1 MKTATELADRLRDL
15 TSKTKCPSY
24 ERGIMNGAIE
34 MLRQQAEQIEQLTK
48 ERNDAYVQS
57 LQFSEENK
65 ALLKANLDCFDNFNT
80 LKADYDALKAD
91 AERYKWLKQRLLCAD
106 FSYGEPSEGR
116 NALVFEIPTDMRVST
131 DLDSSIDAM
140 KGKS

>member
-1 MKTATELADRLRDL
+1 MTAQELA
-15 TSKTKCPSY
+15 
-24 ERGIMNGAIE
+24 A
-34 MLRQQAEQIEQLTK
+34 MLRIGCKLEKSDLANAAAMILQQAEQIEALTK
-48 ERNDAYVQS
+48 ERDGAYVQS

-91 AERYKWLKQRLLCAD
+91 AERYKWLKANCALGIKQNGNGWSLNTRQCVAPD
-106 FSYGEPSEGR
+106 C
-116 NALVFEIPTDMRVST
+116 MK
-131 DLDSSIDAM
+131 DLDAAIDAM

>member
-91 AERYKWLKQRLLCAD
+91 AERYKWLKANCALGIKQNGNGWSLNTRQCVAPD
-106 FSYGEPSEGR
+106 C
-116 NALVFEIPTDMRVST
+116 MK
-131 DLDSSIDAM
+131 DLDAAIDAM